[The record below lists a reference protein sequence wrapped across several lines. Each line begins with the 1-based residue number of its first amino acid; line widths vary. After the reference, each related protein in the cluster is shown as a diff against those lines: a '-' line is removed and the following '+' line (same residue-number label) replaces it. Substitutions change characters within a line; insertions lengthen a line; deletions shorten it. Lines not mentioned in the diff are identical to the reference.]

1 MSSSGTI
8 TASTETCRASR
19 AAKQGTVEACQAAI
33 AAHGIT
39 FDEAA
44 DISWKV
50 ETGKASPK
58 MTYEDGTLTAAG
70 RAWHRGQERRDR
82 RLHLRH
88 RQHPSRHQVVLHR
101 RQRLRIGRR

>member
-1 MSSSGTI
+1 MS
-8 TASTETCRASR
+8 TASHEVIAAATETYRAAR
-19 AAKQGTVEACQAAI
+19 AAKRGTVEACQAAI

-58 MTYEDGTLTAAG
+58 MTYEDGTLTAEG
-70 RAWHRGQERRDR
+70 RKWHRGQERRN
-82 RLHLRH
+82 LGH
-88 RQHPSRHQVVLHR
+88 
-101 RQRLRIGRR
+101 